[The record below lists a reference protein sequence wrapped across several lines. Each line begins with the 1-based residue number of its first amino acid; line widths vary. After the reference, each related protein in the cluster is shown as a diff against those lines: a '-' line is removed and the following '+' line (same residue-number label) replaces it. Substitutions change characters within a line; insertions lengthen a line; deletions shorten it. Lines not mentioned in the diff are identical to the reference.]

1 MYEEQVPV
9 PMEEESGSSFSK
21 SAEYEPF
28 PSENRAASSP
38 FEKLEPILQVMA
50 DHAELVRDP
59 PKFLN
64 LLLDQVFKV
73 MGSDVLL
80 LFSREEKAPDWV
92 LLSYR
97 GMPKDFGK
105 NGFIPR
111 AWQSLPTIVLQQ
123 GPNLFSD
130 EVSKDPLFV
139 GQIIRGMNIQ
149 SFAGATLQSEGK
161 VLGSFSI
168 GYAKPHAMT
177 PTDRALFLMITKLI
191 SPFMIQ
197 QGTPASPA
205 TAAPEEPRFT
215 AGLDL
220 HGRIVS
226 INSEF
231 ARFLGYEKEQIHKT
245 PFSQLLTQAGLTAFS
260 GQVEALKSG
269 QRNLPPFHMEVLRH
283 GESRRVLN
291 VELSPY
297 LKEGTKMAG
306 VTMTAQDAT
315 NIEVLEKDLSDKK
328 IELNLLEALFSS
340 LSRSFQ
346 EGDVFLTALEKT
358 LSLMNIDGGYL
369 LRFDD
374 KKQRF
379 LLVAQKGLSPEKAQ
393 RLEKQGAKVGENV
406 VGKIIEKKSPT
417 LVVAEDGKGSLKKRF
432 VGEEGLLSYMGVPIH
447 ASGQTWGTLSLFSR
461 SRLFTE
467 RDLSVL
473 GFVGREI
480 GFAID
485 NMKLFDRAR
494 QRVEDLTIMN
504 EVSQS
509 ITKSLHLDQLLSS
522 VANSLTRMI
531 GASNCYIFSVD
542 DKRNLLYGVAASD
555 QRGDAIRK
563 VEIKMN
569 ENTLLSLTAREQHS
583 IVIENAPQD
592 PRVSKKWIDLFKS
605 RSLLAVPLIIKERV
619 IGVLLLDE
627 TRYFRQFTPEEIQKI
642 VTLANQVSIAIE
654 NATLY
659 QAVTKHM
666 ERLQTLSSAIVN
678 IQEEE
683 RRRIA
688 QELHDEAGQ
697 ALTGIKMNLEWV
709 EKELAPSEKA
719 VREKIDEV
727 KSQVGKIMEE
737 LRRLSY
743 DLRPAI
749 LDELGL
755 VPTLRWYIEEYSKR
769 TRTAV
774 HLQTT
779 GLQKRLS
786 AKIEILLYRVIQEA
800 LTNVAKHAQA
810 ESVVLSLEKKDV
822 HIHLYITDDGKGFEV
837 KRYFSSPPMIRR
849 GLGILGMKERVELAG
864 GTFFIDSDLGQGTRI
879 SIKVPIVKRG
889 S

>member
-9 PMEEESGSSFSK
+9 PMEEERGSSFSK
-21 SAEYEPF
+21 SADYEPP
-28 PSENRAASSP
+28 PSENRETSSP
-38 FEKLEPILQVMA
+38 FEKLDPVLQIMA

-64 LLLDQVFKV
+64 LLLDQIFKA

-80 LFSREEKAPDWV
+80 LFGQEEEKKEWT

-123 GPNLFSD
+123 GPHLFSH
-130 EVSKDPLFV
+130 EISKDSLFV

-161 VLGSFSI
+161 VLGSLSI
-168 GYAKPHAMT
+168 GYAKPYAMT
-177 PTDRALFLMITKLI
+177 LKDRELFLMMAKLV
-191 SPFMIQ
+191 SPFVAQ
-197 QGTPASPA
+197 KETPSA
-205 TAAPEEPRFT
+205 TPPEEPRFT

-231 ARFLGYEKEQIHKT
+231 TQFLGYEKEQLHKT
-245 PFSQLLTQAGLTAFS
+245 PFSQLLTQSGVATFS

-269 QRNLPPFHMEVLRH
+269 QRNLPPFHLEVKH
-283 GESRRVLN
+283 GESRRILN
-291 VELSPY
+291 VQLSSY
-297 LKEGTKMAG
+297 LKEGKMAG

-315 NIEVLEKDLSDKK
+315 EIDVLEKDLSDKK
-328 IELNLLEALFSS
+328 IELTLLESLFSS

-346 EGDVFLTALEKT
+346 EGDVFRTALEKI
-358 LSLMNIDGGYL
+358 LSLMNIEGGYL
-369 LRFDD
+369 LRFDE

-379 LLVAQKGLSPEKAQ
+379 LLVAQKGLSADKAQ
-393 RLEKQGAKVGENV
+393 RLEKQGVKVGENV
-406 VGKIIEKKSPT
+406 IGKIVERKTPT
-417 LVVAEDGKGSLKKRF
+417 LIVAEDVKSTLKKRF

-447 ASGQTWGTLSLFSR
+447 ASGQIWGTLSLFSR

-467 RDLSVL
+467 NDLGVL

-480 GFAID
+480 GFTVD

-542 DKRNLLYGVAASD
+542 DKRNLLFGVAASD
-555 QRGDAIRK
+555 QRVDAIRK

-569 ENTLLSLTAREQHS
+569 ENTLVALTAREQHS
-583 IVIENAPQD
+583 FVIENAPQD

-605 RSLLAVPLIIKERV
+605 RSLLSVPLIIKERV

-627 TRYFRQFTPEEIQKI
+627 TRYFRRFTPEEIQKI

-697 ALTGIKMNLEWV
+697 SLTAIKMNLEWV
-709 EKELAPSEKA
+709 EKELSPSEKPI
-719 VREKIDEV
+719 REKIEEV

-769 TRTAV
+769 TQTAV

-810 ESVVLSLEKKDV
+810 ESVILSLEKKDV
-822 HIHLYITDDGKGFEV
+822 HVHLYITDDGKGFEV
-837 KRYFSSPPMIRR
+837 KRYFSSLPMIRR

-889 S
+889 T

>member
-1 MYEEQVPV
+1 MSEEQVPV
-9 PMEEESGSSFSK
+9 PMEEENGSSFGK
-21 SAEYEPF
+21 SADDTPPAVEIHEP
-28 PSENRAASSP
+28 SSP
-38 FEKLEPILQVMA
+38 LEKLDPILQVMA

-73 MGSDVLL
+73 IGADVLL
-80 LFSREEKAPDWV
+80 LFSREEERKEWV

-105 NGFIPR
+105 NGVIPR
-111 AWQSLPTIVLQQ
+111 AWQSLPTIVLQH
-123 GPNLFSD
+123 GPNLFSH
-130 EVSKDPLFV
+130 EISKDPIFV
-139 GQIIRGMNIQ
+139 GQIIRGMNVQ

-161 VLGSFSI
+161 VLGSLSI
-168 GYAKPHAMT
+168 GFAKPYAMT
-177 PTDRALFLMITKLI
+177 PKDHALFLAISKLI
-191 SPFMIQ
+191 TPFITQ
-197 QGTPASPA
+197 QTVTTPADS
-205 TAAPEEPRFT
+205 EEKLT
-215 AGLDL
+215 VGLDL
-220 HGRIVS
+220 NGRIVAS
-226 INSEF
+226 NSEF
-231 ARFLGYEKEQIHKT
+231 TRFIGHEKEEIHKT
-245 PFSQLLTQAGLTAFS
+245 PFSRLLTPAGVSVFS
-260 GQVEALKSG
+260 GQVELLKSG
-269 QRNLPPFHMEVLRH
+269 QRNLPPFKLEILKK
-283 GESRRVLN
+283 GESKRVLD
-291 VELSPY
+291 VQIAPY
-297 LKEGTKMAG
+297 LKDGKMAG
-306 VTMTAQDAT
+306 IEIMAQDAT
-315 NIEVLEKDLSDKK
+315 EIEVFEKELSDKR
-328 IELNLLEALFSS
+328 IELTLLESLFSS

-346 EGDVFLTALEKT
+346 EGDVFRTALEKI
-358 LSLMNIDGGYL
+358 LSLMNIEGGYL
-369 LRFDD
+369 LQFDE

-379 LLVAQKGLSPEKAQ
+379 LLVAQRGLSADKAQ

-406 VGKIIEKKSPT
+406 IGKIVEKKSPT
-417 LVVAEDGKGSLKKRF
+417 LVVAEDPKIPLKKRF
-432 VGEEGLLSYMGVPIH
+432 VGEEGLLSYMGVPIYS
-447 ASGQTWGTLSLFSR
+447 AGQLWGTLSLFSR
-461 SRLFTE
+461 SRIFTE
-467 RDLSVL
+467 NDLSIL

-555 QRGDAIRK
+555 QRGDAVRK
-563 VEIKMN
+563 VELKMN
-569 ENTLLSLTAREQHS
+569 ENTLVALTVREQHS
-583 IVIENAPQD
+583 FMIENAPQD
-592 PRVSKKWIDLFKS
+592 PRVTKKWIDLFKS
-605 RSLLAVPLIIKERV
+605 RSLLSVPLIIKERV

-627 TRYFRQFTPEEIQKI
+627 TRYFRQFTPEEIQKV
-642 VTLANQVSIAIE
+642 VTLANHVSVAIE

-659 QAVTKHM
+659 QSVTKHM

-719 VREKIDEV
+719 IRERIDEV
-727 KSQVGKIMEE
+727 KTQVGKIMEE

-810 ESVVLSLEKKDV
+810 ESVILSLEKKDV
-822 HIHLYITDDGKGFEV
+822 HVHLYITDDGKGFEV

-864 GTFFIDSDLGQGTRI
+864 GTFFIDSDPGQGTRI

>member
-9 PMEEESGSSFSK
+9 PMEEEGGSSFSQ
-21 SAEYEPF
+21 SPNYEPP

-38 FEKLEPILQVMA
+38 FDKLEPVLQVMA

-64 LLLDQVFKV
+64 LLLDQIFKV
-73 MGSDVLL
+73 MGTDVLL
-80 LFSREEKAPDWV
+80 LFNREEEEKKEWT

-123 GPNLFSD
+123 GPHLFSH
-130 EVSKDPLFV
+130 EISKDPLFI

-149 SFAGATLQSEGK
+149 SFAGATLQSEGR
-161 VLGSFSI
+161 VLGSLSI

-177 PTDRALFLMITKLI
+177 PHDRALFLMMAKLI
-191 SPFMIQ
+191 SPFVTQ
-197 QGTPASPA
+197 Q
-205 TAAPEEPRFT
+205 AAPPAAAEEPPFT
-215 AGLDL
+215 VGLDL

-231 ARFLGYEKEQIHKT
+231 AQFLGYEKEQIHKT
-245 PFSQLLTQAGLTAFS
+245 PFSQLLTQAGLATFS

-269 QRNLPPFHMEVLRH
+269 QRNLPPFHLEILRH
-283 GESRRVLN
+283 GESRRMLSVQI
-291 VELSPY
+291 SPY
-297 LKEGTKMAG
+297 LKETKMVG
-306 VTMTAQDAT
+306 MTLTGGDET
-315 NIEVLEKDLSDKK
+315 EIDVLEKDLSDKK
-328 IELNLLEALFSS
+328 IELSLLESLFSS

-346 EGDVFLTALEKT
+346 EGDVFRTALEKI
-358 LSLMNIDGGYL
+358 LSLMNIEGGYL

-393 RLEKQGAKVGENV
+393 RLEKQGVKIGENV
-406 VGKIIEKKSPT
+406 IGKIVEKKSPT
-417 LVVAEDGKGSLKKRF
+417 LVVAEEAKGSIKKRF
-432 VGEEGLLSYMGVPIH
+432 VGEEGLLSYMGVVIH
-447 ASGQTWGTLSLFSR
+447 SSGQIWGTLSLFSR
-461 SRLFTE
+461 NRLFTE
-467 RDLSVL
+467 SDLGVL
-473 GFVGREI
+473 SFVGREI
-480 GFAID
+480 GFTID

-494 QRVEDLTIMN
+494 QRVEDLTVMN

-542 DKRNLLYGVAASD
+542 DKRNLLYGVAASE

-569 ENTLLSLTAREQHS
+569 ENTLVSLTAREQHS
-583 IVIENAPQD
+583 FVIENAPQD

-605 RSLLAVPLIIKERV
+605 RSLLSVPLIIKERV

-627 TRYFRQFTPEEIQKI
+627 TRYFRQFTQEEIQKI

-709 EKELAPSEKA
+709 EKELASSEKP
-719 VREKIDEV
+719 VRDKIEEI
-727 KSQVGKIMEE
+727 KTQVGKIMEE

-779 GLQKRLS
+779 GLQKRLT

-810 ESVVLSLEKKDV
+810 ESVILSLEKKDV
-822 HIHLYITDDGKGFEV
+822 HVHLYITDDGKGFEV

-864 GTFFIDSDLGQGTRI
+864 GTFFIDSDPGQGTRI

-889 S
+889 A

>member
-1 MYEEQVPV
+1 
-9 PMEEESGSSFSK
+9 MEEERGNSFSK
-21 SAEYEPF
+21 SADYQPP
-28 PSENRAASSP
+28 PSENLEAASP
-38 FEKLEPILQVMA
+38 FEKLDPILQVMA
-50 DHAELVRDP
+50 DHADLVRDP

-64 LLLDQVFKV
+64 LLLDQIFKV
-73 MGSDVLL
+73 LGSDVLL
-80 LFSREEKAPDWV
+80 LFSREEKTKEWI

-105 NGFIPR
+105 NGFVPR

-123 GPNLFSD
+123 GPHLFSD
-130 EVSKDPLFV
+130 EISKDPLFV

-149 SFAGATLQSEGK
+149 TFAGATLQSEGK

-177 PTDRALFLMITKLI
+177 PKEWEIFLMIAKLI
-191 SPFMIQ
+191 SPFVTQ
-197 QGTPASPA
+197 PGAPSPG
-205 TAAPEEPRFT
+205 PEEPPFT

-231 ARFLGYEKEQIHKT
+231 AQYLGYEKEQIYRA
-245 PFSQLLTQAGLTAFS
+245 PFSQILTQAGLATYS

-269 QRNLPPFHMEVLRH
+269 QRNLPPFHLEVLKQ

-291 VELSPY
+291 VHLSPY
-297 LKEGTKMAG
+297 LKEGKMAG
-306 VTMTAQDAT
+306 VTLTAHDAT
-315 NIEVLEKDLSDKK
+315 EIEVLEKDLSDKK
-328 IELNLLEALFSS
+328 IELNLLESLFSS

-346 EGDVFLTALEKT
+346 EGDVFRTALEKI
-358 LSLMNIDGGYL
+358 LSLTNIEGGYL
-369 LRFDD
+369 LRFDE

-379 LLVAQKGLSPEKAQ
+379 LLVAQKGLSADKVQ
-393 RLEKQGAKVGENV
+393 RLEKQGVKIGENV
-406 VGKIIEKKSPT
+406 IGKIVEKKSPT
-417 LVVAEDGKGSLKKRF
+417 LVVAEDAKGSLKKRF

-447 ASGQTWGTLSLFSR
+447 ASGQIWGTLSLFSR

-467 RDLSVL
+467 NDLGVL
-473 GFVGREI
+473 GVVGREI
-480 GFAID
+480 GFTID
-485 NMKLFDRAR
+485 NMKLFNRAR

-555 QRGDAIRK
+555 QRGDAVRK

-569 ENTLLSLTAREQHS
+569 ENTLVALTAREQHS
-583 IVIENAPQD
+583 FVIENAPQD

-605 RSLLAVPLIIKERV
+605 RSLLSVPLIIKERV

-719 VREKIDEV
+719 IREKIEEV

-786 AKIEILLYRVIQEA
+786 AKIETLLYRVIQEA

-810 ESVVLSLEKKDV
+810 ESVILSLEKKDV
-822 HIHLYITDDGKGFEV
+822 HVHLYITDDGRGFEV
-837 KRYFSSPPMIRR
+837 KRYFSSPPIIRR

>member
-1 MYEEQVPV
+1 
-9 PMEEESGSSFSK
+9 MEEEEGSSFSK
-21 SAEYEPF
+21 SVSDEP
-28 PSENRAASSP
+28 PPEGREAASP
-38 FEKLEPILQVMA
+38 FEKLDPILQVMA
-50 DHAELVRDP
+50 DHAALVRDP

-64 LLLDQVFKV
+64 LLLDQIFKV
-73 MGSDVLL
+73 MGADVLL
-80 LFSREEKAPDWV
+80 LFSREEERKEWI
-92 LLSYR
+92 LLSFR

-105 NGFIPR
+105 NGVIPR
-111 AWQSLPTIVLQQ
+111 AWQSLPTIILQN
-123 GPNLFSD
+123 GPTLFSH
-130 EVSKDPLFV
+130 EISKDPIFV
-139 GQIIRGMNIQ
+139 GQVIRGMNIQ
-149 SFAGATLQSEGK
+149 SFAGATLQSDGK

-168 GYAKPHAMT
+168 GFAKPHAMT
-177 PTDRALFLMITKLI
+177 PKDRELFLTVAKLI
-191 SPFMIQ
+191 SPFISQ
-197 QGTPASPA
+197 QTTPVP
-205 TAAPEEPRFT
+205 TETEQKLT
-215 AGLDL
+215 VGLDL
-220 HGRIVS
+220 NGRIVS
-226 INSEF
+226 TNAEF
-231 ARFLGYEKEQIHKT
+231 TQFVGYEKDQLYKT
-245 PFSQLLTQAGLTAFS
+245 AFSRLLTPGGAASFS

-269 QRNLPPFHMEVLRH
+269 QRNLPPFQLDILKK
-283 GESRRVLN
+283 GESKRVLN
-291 VELSPY
+291 VQIAPY
-297 LKEGTKMAG
+297 LKEGKMAG
-306 VTMTAQDAT
+306 IEVTAQDAT
-315 NIEVLEKDLSDKK
+315 EIEVFEKELSDKR
-328 IELNLLEALFSS
+328 IELTLLESLFSS

-346 EGDVFLTALEKT
+346 EGDVFRTALEKI
-358 LSLMNIDGGYL
+358 LSLMNIEGGYL
-369 LRFDD
+369 LQFDD

-393 RLEKQGAKVGENV
+393 RLEKQGVKVGENV
-406 VGKIIEKKSPT
+406 VGKIVEKKTPT
-417 LVVAEDGKGSLKKRF
+417 LVVADDPKSPLKKRF
-432 VGEEGLLSYMGVPIH
+432 VGEEGLLSYMGVPIQS
-447 ASGQTWGTLSLFSR
+447 AGQIWGTLSLFSR
-461 SRLFTE
+461 IRPFTE
-467 RDLSVL
+467 NDLSIL

-542 DKRNLLYGVAASD
+542 DKRNVLYGVAASD

-569 ENTLLSLTAREQHS
+569 ENTLVSLTVREQHS
-583 IVIENAPQD
+583 FMIENAPQD
-592 PRVSKKWIDLFKS
+592 PRVAKKWIDVFKS
-605 RSLLAVPLIIKERV
+605 RSLLSVPLVIKERV

-627 TRYFRQFTPEEIQKI
+627 TRYFRQFTTEEIQKI
-642 VTLANQVSIAIE
+642 VTLANQVSVAIE

-727 KSQVGKIMEE
+727 KTQVGKIMEE

-822 HIHLYITDDGKGFEV
+822 HIHLYVTDDGKGFEV

-864 GTFFIDSDLGQGTRI
+864 GTFFIDSDPGQGTRI